1 MSSLADV
8 FSGNI
13 SLRTY
18 LGDQLMHGVDSDP
31 LSAGFRAQPRS
42 PLIEDRR
49 NEGPDYTVPMR
60 KVRGTPDESAWADD
74 GSFQG
79 YDPMVASPLTLTP
92 GATAQKAGDYP
103 PSFQPIELGLAG
115 VYMPPPAADP
125 LQRPVTRNPLDLP
138 PIDPHLPMSP
148 GDPGWTPAL
157 ANLKRK

>member
-1 MSSLADV
+1 MSSLSDV

-18 LGDQLMHGVDSDP
+18 LDDQLMHGVDSDP

-49 NEGPDYTVPMR
+49 NEGPDYTVPMN
-60 KVRGTPDESAWADD
+60 KVRGAPDESAWTDD
-74 GSFQG
+74 GSFPG
-79 YDPMVASPLTLTP
+79 HDPLVSYPRGLVAP
-92 GATAQKAGDYP
+92 GAAGDYA
-103 PSFQPIELGLAG
+103 PSYQQSDLAG
-115 VYMPPPAADP
+115 VYAPPPSVP
-125 LQRPVTRNPLDLP
+125 VQRPISRTPTGLP
-138 PIDPHLPMSP
+138 YIDPHLPMSP